1 MTLQLGLFITGQTSN
16 SLRAMENL
24 RRICQH
30 ELNIPCEIDIIDVL
44 EHPQIAEDEKI
55 VATPTLVKSHPGPV
69 RKIIGD
75 LSDTRKV
82 LLGPGILQNSSAGRM
97 GKEEG
102 AGNERE

>member
-1 MTLQLGLFITGQTSN
+1 MTLQLGLFVTGQTSN

-24 RRICQH
+24 RRIVQQ

-55 VATPTLVKSHPGPV
+55 VATPTLVKRHPGPV

-82 LLGPGILQNSSAGRM
+82 LLGLGILQNSSTVQL

-102 AGNERE
+102 TRNERG

>member
-24 RRICQH
+24 RRICQQ
-30 ELNIPCEIDIIDVL
+30 ELNMPCEIDIIDVL
-44 EHPQIAEDEKI
+44 EHPEIAEQEKI
-55 VATPTLVKSHPGPV
+55 VATPTLVKRHPGPV

-82 LLGPGILQNSSAGRM
+82 LLGLGFPQSASMVRA

-102 AGNERE
+102 SGNE

>member
-1 MTLQLGLFITGQTSN
+1 M
-16 SLRAMENL
+16 
-24 RRICQH
+24 
-30 ELNIPCEIDIIDVL
+30 L

-55 VATPTLVKSHPGPV
+55 VATPTLVKRHPGPV

-82 LLGPGILQNSSAGRM
+82 LLGLGILQNSSAGRM